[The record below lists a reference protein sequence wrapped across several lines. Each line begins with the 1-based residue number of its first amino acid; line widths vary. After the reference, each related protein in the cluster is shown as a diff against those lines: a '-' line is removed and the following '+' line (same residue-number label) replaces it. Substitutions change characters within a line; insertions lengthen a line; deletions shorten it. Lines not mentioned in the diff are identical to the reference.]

1 MDHKPNPPSTAQPST
16 EPMDRFERDALQRLL
31 LAPQFAELTNF
42 LADLDSKL
50 NDCNKELVSLRS
62 VYHASEEL
70 TQSVRELTLRVRSLE
85 KASKPNPQVTNIPS
99 SGPPAPPESGGHER
113 D

>member
-1 MDHKPNPPSTAQPST
+1 MDQKPNPPFTAQSST
-16 EPMDRFERDALQRLL
+16 KPMDRFEREALQRL

-42 LADLDSKL
+42 LADLANKL
-50 NDCNKELVSLRS
+50 TDCNTELVSLRS

-70 TQSVRELTLRVRSLE
+70 TQSVRELSLRVRSLE
-85 KASKPNPQVTNIPS
+85 KASKLNPQVTNMPS
-99 SGPPAPPESGGHER
+99 SGPPAPPKSGGHER

>member
-1 MDHKPNPPSTAQPST
+1 MDQKPNPPSRAQSSKD
-16 EPMDRFERDALQRLL
+16 PMDRFERDALQRLL
-31 LAPQFAELTNF
+31 APQFAQLTNF
-42 LADLDSKL
+42 LADLVSKL

-70 TQSVRELTLRVRSLE
+70 TQSVRELTLRVQSLE
-85 KASKPNPQVTNIPS
+85 KDSRINPQVTNMPS
-99 SGPPAPPESGGHER
+99 SGPPAPPKSGGHER

>member
-1 MDHKPNPPSTAQPST
+1 MDQKSNPPSTAPPSQ
-16 EPMDRFERDALQRLL
+16 EPMDRFERDALQRL

-42 LADLDSKL
+42 LADLANKL
-50 NDCNKELVSLRS
+50 TDCNTELVSLRS

-70 TQSVRELTLRVRSLE
+70 TQSVRELSLRVRSLE
-85 KASKPNPQVTNIPS
+85 KASKLNPQVTNMPS
-99 SGPPAPPESGGHER
+99 SGPPAPPKSGGHER

>member
-1 MDHKPNPPSTAQPST
+1 MDQKPNPPFTAQSST
-16 EPMDRFERDALQRLL
+16 KPMDRFERKALQRL

-42 LADLDSKL
+42 LADLVSKL

-85 KASKPNPQVTNIPS
+85 KASKLNPQVTNIPS
-99 SGPPAPPESGGHER
+99 SSPRAPPESGGREM